1 MHKVFISY
9 HHENDQRYKKT
20 LIECCK
26 SFSVFMDK
34 SVESGDFP
42 ENLDDQAIRKKIRD
56 EYLRDSTVTILLAGT
71 ETKRRKHVDWELYS
85 SMFDGTINKKSG
97 VLVVNLPSV
106 NSTSFVAAHGDAEKQ
121 LVYPDIS
128 SWTSIDSRQ
137 EQERRFPHLPDR
149 IIDNLLVP
157 KARIS
162 VVPWERLSVTKLEF
176 LIDST
181 FQERSSCEYDL
192 HRPMKRQNA

>member
-1 MHKVFISY
+1 
-9 HHENDQRYKKT
+9 
-20 LIECCK
+20 
-26 SFSVFMDK
+26 
-34 SVESGDFP
+34 
-42 ENLDDQAIRKKIRD
+42 
-56 EYLRDSTVTILLAGT
+56 
-71 ETKRRKHVDWELYS
+71 
-85 SMFDGTINKKSG
+85 MFDGTINKKSG